1 MIDPIQN
8 QSPPAGAAG
17 AAGAAGPESAGPCSK
32 SDPAKVVQSPFAKTL
47 GRVKN
52 EETREEIFSA
62 VMESS
67 AKYNLP
73 PEVVFAVIRQESGG
87 NPNATS
93 SCGASG
99 VMQLMPETARNLGV
113 RDRHDIRQNIE
124 GGCKYL
130 RELSDRYHGDLKLT
144 LAAYNAGPGNVD
156 KYGGVPPFEET
167 KNYVASIQSHLKEL
181 RESPNLRAAGLEAIA
196 QLDFSFLPNL
206 LKTGPDR
213 KEGVPPEGLTRR
225 LRV

>member
-1 MIDPIQN
+1 MIDSIQN
-8 QSPPAGAAG
+8 QPPP
-17 AAGAAGPESAGPCSK
+17 AGPESAGPCSK
-32 SDPAKVVQSPFAKTL
+32 SDQARAVQSPFAKTL

-73 PEVVFAVIRQESGG
+73 PEVIFAVIRQESGG

-99 VMQLMPETARNLGV
+99 VMQLMPETASNLGV
-113 RDRHDIRQNIE
+113 RDRYDIRQNIE

-130 RELSDRYHGDLKLT
+130 RELSDRYHGNLKLT

-167 KNYVASIQSHLKEL
+167 QNYVASIQSHLKEL
-181 RESPNLRAAGLEAIA
+181 GESPSLRAAGLETIA

-206 LKTGPDR
+206 LKTGPGR
-213 KEGVPPEGLTRR
+213 KEGVPPPEVLIPG